1 MDPAGPQGLQRTLR
15 RAYGAGACLCVA
27 LPLLLQAGLARA
39 IPPGEVPAGEA
50 LQQIGY
56 TFTGLSALA
65 LALAARRLRTALAAT
80 PGLAPEQRGPAAVRE
95 ILLASVLI
103 LSCTLFGGFYWA
115 LGGRG
120 VERHARTFLALSP
133 AGFLLFI
140 PRPSRWNDRPGQSR
154 A

>member
-1 MDPAGPQGLQRTLR
+1 MDPAGPQGAGRTLR

-27 LPLLLQAGLARA
+27 LPLGLQAGLPWA
-39 IPPGEVPAGEA
+39 IPPGQAPAGEV

-65 LALAARRLRTALAAT
+65 LALAARRLRRALAAG
-80 PGLAPEQRGPAAVRE
+80 PGLAPEQRGAAAVRE
-95 ILLASVLI
+95 ILLGAVLM

-133 AGFLLFI
+133 AGFLLFM
-140 PRPSRWNDRPGQSR
+140 PRPSRWNDHPGQSR